1 MTTWPSG
8 TKASTANL
16 DSGTDK
22 PRLARPDIKQNVDN
36 VNDIIDFFNGGGSL
50 TVTGDQLTFTKG
62 YAETINTLTS
72 ATGIT
77 VDANTATVHSVLLE
91 HSTTFTFSNMSAG
104 QSVSVII
111 TQDSTGSRTGAFSN
125 VLFASGITKT
135 LSTGA
140 NDIDIVNVFS
150 DGNKLY
156 GSITRN
162 FV

>member
-22 PRLARPDIKQNVDN
+22 PRLARTDIKQNVDN
-36 VNDIIDFFNGGGSL
+36 VNDIVDFFNGGGNL

-62 YAETINTLTS
+62 YAETINGLTS
-72 ATGIT
+72 STGIT
-77 VDANTATVHSVLLE
+77 VNANTATVHSVLLE
-91 HSTTFTFSNMSAG
+91 HNTTFTFSNMSAG
-104 QSVSVII
+104 QSVSVIV
-111 TQDSTGSRTGAFSN
+111 TQDSTGSNTGAFAN
-125 VLFASGITKT
+125 VLFPFGITKT

-156 GSITRN
+156 GHISRN
-162 FV
+162 FA